1 MKKKILSAIAV
12 VTAVSAVGTTAFAA
26 KKYTANDLIG
36 LAHSLHGES
45 AIAAE
50 QDVNGDKVVDV
61 FDLIEMRKAVARPSG
76 EYISSTFPINEGTTR
91 YVGRNLES
99 GGVTW
104 LVHSGS
110 AVEFTVTGR
119 SAEIELA
126 GDSST
131 SNGADY
137 RSRYAVLVDGEII
150 VDDTMGEKSKKI
162 ELFSGTATRTA
173 TVKVIHLSEANN
185 GAIGVKNVTVDSD
198 SQMPIA
204 PTAEKKYRIEF
215 IGDSITC
222 AYGVEGKDQYENFKT
237 TTENFMK
244 SYAYLVAE
252 KLDADY
258 SAVSYSGHGIISGY
272 TSDGKKNVDSLVP
285 PYYEYVAKSDEYK
298 KAWDFTSKPN
308 DIVVINLGTNDSS
321 YCGQDEEKMTEYRT
335 EYAKFL
341 EQVRKC
347 NPDAYIICTLGTMG
361 CTELYPYIEGAV
373 SDYQK
378 ASGDKKIMSYQSA
391 VQDMQNDGLGS
402 DWHPS
407 EVTHK
412 KSAAVLSDK
421 ICQVLGIESDQI
433 GIDVAA
439 DAKYD
444 ITKNEESGA
453 NASTFFSDYDKSFW
467 VNVVSGGTKADDIC
481 MDISGIDMK
490 KDGKYRI
497 SFKMTGDKG
506 REIPVSI
513 VSADG
518 KTELYSTKVAIEGEK
533 TPFSDEFTSTGT
545 DKAAR
550 LIVQMG
556 GKDYSNITLYELH
569 IEKIG

>member
-1 MKKKILSAIAV
+1 MKKKFLSAIAV

-45 AIAAE
+45 AITAE

-61 FDLIEMRKAVARPSG
+61 FDLIEMRKAVAQPSG
-76 EYISSTFPINEGTTR
+76 EYTSSTFPINEGNVR

-185 GAIGVKNVTVDSD
+185 GAIGIKNVTVDSD

-222 AYGVEGKDQYENFKT
+222 AYGVEGKDQYENF
-237 TTENFMK
+237 
-244 SYAYLVAE
+244 
-252 KLDADY
+252 
-258 SAVSYSGHGIISGY
+258 
-272 TSDGKKNVDSLVP
+272 
-285 PYYEYVAKSDEYK
+285 
-298 KAWDFTSKPN
+298 
-308 DIVVINLGTNDSS
+308 
-321 YCGQDEEKMTEYRT
+321 
-335 EYAKFL
+335 
-341 EQVRKC
+341 
-347 NPDAYIICTLGTMG
+347 
-361 CTELYPYIEGAV
+361 
-373 SDYQK
+373 
-378 ASGDKKIMSYQSA
+378 
-391 VQDMQNDGLGS
+391 
-402 DWHPS
+402 
-407 EVTHK
+407 
-412 KSAAVLSDK
+412 
-421 ICQVLGIESDQI
+421 
-433 GIDVAA
+433 
-439 DAKYD
+439 
-444 ITKNEESGA
+444 
-453 NASTFFSDYDKSFW
+453 
-467 VNVVSGGTKADDIC
+467 
-481 MDISGIDMK
+481 
-490 KDGKYRI
+490 
-497 SFKMTGDKG
+497 
-506 REIPVSI
+506 
-513 VSADG
+513 
-518 KTELYSTKVAIEGEK
+518 
-533 TPFSDEFTSTGT
+533 
-545 DKAAR
+545 
-550 LIVQMG
+550 
-556 GKDYSNITLYELH
+556 
-569 IEKIG
+569 

>member
-1 MKKKILSAIAV
+1 MKKNVLSAVAV
-12 VTAVSAVGTTAFAA
+12 AAALSAVSTTAFAA
-26 KKYTANDLIG
+26 NKFTSADLVN
-36 LAHSLHGES
+36 LASSLHGKTDVT
-45 AIAAE
+45 AE
-50 QDVNGDKVVDV
+50 QDMNGDKIVDV
-61 FDLIEMRKAVARPSG
+61 FDLIEMRKAIAQPSG
-76 EYISSTFPINEGTTR
+76 EYTRSAFPISESTVR
-91 YVGRNLES
+91 YIGRNLES

-110 AVEFTVTGR
+110 AVEFTVKGR

-131 SNGADY
+131 SNGADF
-137 RSRYAVLVDGEII
+137 RSRYAVLVDGEVI
-150 VDDTMGEKSKKI
+150 VDATMAEKSKKI
-162 ELFSGTATRTA
+162 ELFSGSTTRTA

-185 GAIGVKNVTVDSD
+185 GAIGVKSVTVDTD
-198 SQMPIA
+198 SQTPIA

-222 AYGVEGKDQYENFKT
+222 AYGVEGKNQYESFKT

-244 SYAYLVAE
+244 SYAYIAAE

-272 TSDGKKNVDSLVP
+272 TSDGKKNTDSLVP
-285 PYYEYVAKSDEYK
+285 PYYEYVARGDDYK
-298 KAWDFTSKPN
+298 QKWDFTAKPN
-308 DIVVINLGTNDSS
+308 DVVVINLGTNDSS
-321 YCGQDEEKMTEYRT
+321 YCGTNKDKMSEYGKA
-335 EYAKFL
+335 YAEFIK
-341 EQVRKC
+341 QVRKC

-361 CTELYPYIEGAV
+361 GTELYPYIEGAV

-378 ASGDKKIMSYQSA
+378 ASGDKNIMCYQSA

-407 EVTHK
+407 ETTQK
-412 KSAAVLSDK
+412 KSAAVLTDK

-444 ITKNEESGA
+444 ITKNEASGA
-453 NASTFFSDYDKSFW
+453 NASTYFSDYDKSFW
-467 VNVVSGGTKADDIC
+467 VNVVTGGTKADDIC

-518 KTELYSTKVAIEGEK
+518 KTELYSTKVSIEGEK
-533 TPFSDEFTSTGT
+533 TPFSDEFTSAGT
-545 DKAAR
+545 DKSAR
-550 LIVQMG
+550 LIVHMG

>member
-1 MKKKILSAIAV
+1 MKKNVLSAV
-12 VTAVSAVGTTAFAA
+12 VAAAALSAVSTTAFAA
-26 KKYTANDLIG
+26 NKFTSADLVN
-36 LAHSLHGES
+36 LASSLHGKTDVT
-45 AIAAE
+45 AE
-50 QDVNGDKVVDV
+50 QDMNGDKIVDV
-61 FDLIEMRKAVARPSG
+61 FDLIEMRKAIAQPSG
-76 EYISSTFPINEGTTR
+76 EYTRSAFPISESTVR
-91 YVGRNLES
+91 YIGRNLES

-110 AVEFTVTGR
+110 AVEFTVKGR

-131 SNGADY
+131 SNGADF
-137 RSRYAVLVDGEII
+137 RSRYAVLVDGEVI
-150 VDDTMGEKSKKI
+150 VDATMAEKSKKI
-162 ELFSGTATRTA
+162 ELFSGSTTRTA

-185 GAIGVKNVTVDSD
+185 GAIGVKSVTVDTD
-198 SQMPIA
+198 SQTPIA

-222 AYGVEGKDQYENFKT
+222 AYGVEGKNQYESFKT

-244 SYAYLVAE
+244 SYAYIAAE

-272 TSDGKKNVDSLVP
+272 TSDGKKNTDSLVP
-285 PYYEYVAKSDEYK
+285 PYYEYVARGDDYK
-298 KAWDFTSKPN
+298 KKWDFTAKPN
-308 DIVVINLGTNDSS
+308 DVVVINLGTNDSS
-321 YCGQDEEKMTEYRT
+321 YCGTNKDKMSEYGKA
-335 EYAKFL
+335 YAEFIK
-341 EQVRKC
+341 QVRKC

-361 CTELYPYIEGAV
+361 GTELYPYIEGTV

-378 ASGDKKIMSYQSA
+378 SSGDKNIMCYQSA

-407 EVTHK
+407 ETTQK
-412 KSAAVLSDK
+412 KSAAVLTDK

-444 ITKNEESGA
+444 ITKNEASGA
-453 NASTFFSDYDKSFW
+453 NASTYFSDYDKSFW
-467 VNVVSGGTKADDIC
+467 VNVVTGGTKADDIC

-490 KDGKYRI
+490 KDGEYRI

-518 KTELYSTKVAIEGEK
+518 KTELYSTKVSIEGEK
-533 TPFSDEFTSTGT
+533 TPFSDEFTSAGT
-545 DKAAR
+545 DKSAR
-550 LIVQMG
+550 LIVHMG